1 MYEST
6 KLRLGYASLVTP
18 KQVLDY
24 EVATGAVTV
33 LKQQEV
39 LNNDANQPTNQPTNL
54 YDPITIHCV
63 IVPSFSPFL
72 INITLGAQL

>member
-1 MYEST
+1 MWLGANCVFEST
-6 KLRLGYASLVTP
+6 RLRLGYASLVTP

-39 LNNDANQPTNQPTNL
+39 PNHDNEANQ
-54 YDPITIHCV
+54 
-63 IVPSFSPFL
+63 
-72 INITLGAQL
+72 